1 MDITCGSTNE
11 HKTAGGGGGSK
22 KKHYDTDK
30 KVNIIHYNGN
40 KDYKTCI

>member
-1 MDITCGSTNE
+1 MNIKQQEGR
-11 HKTAGGGGGSK
+11 GVSK

-30 KVNIIHYNGN
+30 KVNIIPYNGN